1 MNARAV
7 LELEAIEMIFGGL
20 AVLRG
25 IDLEVGG
32 GEIVAYVGPNGVG
45 KTTTLHIAATLLRP
59 TRGKVSVLGRDTRAE
74 PDGARAAV
82 GYMTEEFGVYDD
94 MRAREYL
101 EFFADAYELSASVA
115 SARVSAGLAEADLAD
130 LAGRPIGQL
139 SKGQKQRLFFIKT
152 FLHEPALILL
162 DEPFSGMDPLAV
174 GWACRRIVAEA
185 ALGRAFVV
193 ASHEMEPLLRV
204 ATRVV
209 GLKQGRL
216 IADAGDSRDAVYRIR
231 LAGDTA
237 RASGWLAERLTGAR
251 MRWEDGQILEVRGVE
266 QRELL
271 SALAEAGVVVLAL
284 ERRPRVIDELFGV
297 PEARR

>member
-101 EFFADAYELSASVA
+101 EFFADAYELS
-115 SARVSAGLAEADLAD
+115 D